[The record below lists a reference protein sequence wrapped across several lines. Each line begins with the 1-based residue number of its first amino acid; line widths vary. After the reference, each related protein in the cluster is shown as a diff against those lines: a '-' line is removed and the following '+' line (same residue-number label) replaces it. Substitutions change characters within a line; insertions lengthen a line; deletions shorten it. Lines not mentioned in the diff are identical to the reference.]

1 MAGIMDVRERKQI
14 GGADRLFEV
23 GQVYAFAAHSL
34 GAALGIEKKVR
45 KRRLGHRRFVP
56 GQRVHGSPAQTGS
69 GNL

>member
-14 GGADRLFEV
+14 GGADRPFEV

-56 GQRVHGSPAQTGS
+56 G
-69 GNL
+69 